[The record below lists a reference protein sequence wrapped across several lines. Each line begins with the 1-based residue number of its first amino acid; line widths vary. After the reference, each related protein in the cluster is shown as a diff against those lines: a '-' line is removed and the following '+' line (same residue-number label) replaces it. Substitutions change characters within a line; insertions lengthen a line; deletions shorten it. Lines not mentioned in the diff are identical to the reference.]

1 MNSNQP
7 ISNSYDTNLD
17 LVIGEDQFSQASFSK
32 IYISGQVYDAYRD
45 SDKNFYTYSLLP
57 LILENMNIENIQ
69 QEVLEVCKE

>member
-32 IYISGQVYDAYRD
+32 IYISG
-45 SDKNFYTYSLLP
+45 
-57 LILENMNIENIQ
+57 
-69 QEVLEVCKE
+69 